1 MTRQNLAT
9 GTYAN
14 DGSGDTLRQ
23 AGQKINENFIELYQK
38 LGGDSNVLTGE
49 ISVTGNGL
57 AFEGV
62 TADGY
67 EPRLKAVDP
76 TLDHTINLP
85 NASGNIVLDTNTQT
99 LTNKTLTSPILS
111 LVKIQDLDA
120 SHTYDIIAGSLSAN
134 QNLNLPSLTDSD
146 TFVFADASQT
156 LTNKTLTSPA
166 LNTPAIIASLN
177 DVNGAEIFGVSPEAN
192 AVNHIDVHN
201 AAAGGHPKLAAHG
214 DDTNINIVIE
224 GKGTGSVNLKKASYT
239 SSEITSAGN
248 ASTSHTFIIC
258 NSGTALAVGM
268 ANGTIVG
275 ENKIFTNKG
284 AGTATITPT
293 TFGPGTSISLAQHQ
307 GCQMIWDGLN
317 WQLIGNYGGTV
328 S

>member
-67 EPRLKAVDP
+67 ETRLKAIDP

-146 TFVFADASQT
+146 TFVFASANQT
-156 LTNKTLTSPA
+156 LTNKTLTSPT
-166 LNTPAIIASLN
+166 LNTPAIITSLN

-192 AVNHIDVHN
+192 AVNHVDVHN
-201 AAAGGHPKLAAHG
+201 AAAGSHPKLAARG
-214 DDTNINIVIE
+214 DDTNINIAIE
-224 GKGTGSVNLKKASYT
+224 GKGTGSVNLKKTSYT

-258 NSGTALAVGM
+258 NSGSALAVGM
-268 ANGTIVG
+268 VNGTIVG
-275 ENKIFTNKG
+275 EYKIFTNKG

-293 TFGPGTSISLAQHQ
+293 TFGPGTSVALAQHQ
-307 GCQMIWDGLN
+307 GCQMVWDGTS

>member
-38 LGGDSNVLTGE
+38 LGGDSDVLTGE

-67 EPRLKAVDP
+67 ETRLKAIDP

-99 LTNKTLTSPILS
+99 LTNKTLTSP
-111 LVKIQDLDA
+111 
-120 SHTYDIIAGSLSAN
+120 
-134 QNLNLPSLTDSD
+134 
-146 TFVFADASQT
+146 
-156 LTNKTLTSPA
+156 A
-166 LNTPAIIASLN
+166 LNTPAIITSLN
-177 DVNGAEIFGVSPEAN
+177 DVNGAEIFGISPEAN
-192 AVNHIDVHN
+192 AVNNVDVHN

-214 DDTNINIVIE
+214 NDTNINIIIE
-224 GKGTGSVNLKKASYT
+224 GKGTGSVNLKKTSHT

-248 ASTSHTFIIC
+248 ASTLHTFIIC

-268 ANGTIVG
+268 ANGTTVG

-284 AGTATITPT
+284 AGAATITPT